1 MKKVIRIIIVSVLV
15 ICIGVFFGYR
25 IVQKRTQEQP
35 VSDETTTPF
44 VTQIEQVPTQAS
56 VIQSVVTA
64 ITKRKPLTSGYGT
77 TAGWIPY
84 PLRSVSDSIIYPPT
98 WTLTQREGWEYET
111 IFDRQQREL
120 EGNPLTTITPPTPL
134 SEQDNILIGDGA
146 TVNCARFD
154 EFFYGQTTRIACVF
168 SIPIY
173 TRSTNP
179 ETLKVFDTII
189 TNARKT
195 SE

>member
-1 MKKVIRIIIVSVLV
+1 MTKVIRIIIVSVLV
-15 ICIGVFFGYR
+15 ICAGAFFAYR
-25 IVQKRTQEQP
+25 TIQKRTQEQP
-35 VSDETTTPF
+35 VLGETTTPF

-64 ITKRKPLTSGYGT
+64 ITKRKAPTSGYGT

-84 PLRSVSDSIIYPPT
+84 ALRSVSDSIIYPPT
-98 WTLTQREGWEYET
+98 WTLVQREGWEDET
-111 IFDRQQREL
+111 IFDRQQQEL
-120 EGNPLTTITPPTPL
+120 QGNALTTITPPTPL
-134 SEQDNILIGDGA
+134 SDQDKISIGDGA

-154 EFFYGQTTRIACVF
+154 ESFYGQNTRIACVF